1 MMAFLFIVIILS
13 VILAT
18 GNAQAPFY
26 YLPNQYSFNGAA
38 NTWVPLTD
46 LVCVKGNNARS
57 IKFQM
62 RTSTIPTSGLGWG
75 TLIGMYILMMLH
87 VDVYITNNLCDWK

>member
-1 MMAFLFIVIILS
+1 MMAFLFIVIIIS

-26 YLPNQYSFNGAA
+26 YLPNQYSFDGS
-38 NTWVPLTD
+38 TWVHLND

-62 RTSTIPTSGLGWG
+62 RTSTAPPAGFG
-75 TLIGMYILMMLH
+75 TMIGIYIDDV
-87 VDVYITNNLCDWK
+87 VDVLNLQ